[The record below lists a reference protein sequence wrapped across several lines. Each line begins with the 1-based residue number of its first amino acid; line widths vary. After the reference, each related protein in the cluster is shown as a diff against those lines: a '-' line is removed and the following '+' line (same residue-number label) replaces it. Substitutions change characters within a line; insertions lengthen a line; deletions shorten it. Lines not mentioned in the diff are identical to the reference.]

1 MRLPIKRPSPV
12 PALRRRIKDLERVCH
27 DALALLSLIERE
39 HPRPTRAEAAL
50 RRTLAVAIEAAELP
64 PVRRKRKS

>member
-12 PALRRRIKDLERVCH
+12 PALRRRIKGLEEVCH
-27 DALALLSLIERE
+27 AALALLKHIERY

-50 RRTLAVAIEAAELP
+50 RRTLAVAIEAAEVL
-64 PVRRKRKS
+64 PVRRKRKQ